1 MVELE
6 VEDYSEIM
14 DWLVLAFGKQG
25 KSMNNLPQKAK
36 MTFYKLNFL
45 AEDKIK
51 QNKQEAIDED
61 VEE

>member
-6 VEDYSEIM
+6 VDDYNEIL
-14 DWLVLAFGKQG
+14 DWFMLAFGKKG
-25 KSMNNLPQKAK
+25 KTLTQLGTKAR

-51 QNKQEAIDED
+51 EEKQLSLDED
-61 VEE
+61 DE

>member
-14 DWLVLAFGKQG
+14 DWFMLAFGKRG
-25 KSMNNLPQKAK
+25 KTMNNLPTKAK

-51 QNKQEAIDED
+51 EEKQLSIEDDDE
-61 VEE
+61 